1 MKKLLI
7 LLVVLQCCVVQA
19 ETWTVG
25 DGLTA
30 TSRLSKA
37 ERSEKLVKL
46 TLVGGVAVTS
56 EQQGLTIHSDKMTLN
71 ARQDPKQKKAYLV
84 DTAVA
89 TGHVVV
95 LKAMPSKTGKQ
106 STRIEGASAEYI
118 SGVNESIVK
127 MPVPMK
133 IQSFNEKGQPT
144 MTGTGNSGVAT
155 LEPLKKTNFEN
166 ALRKA
171 VLDGNVHFDMTQ
183 YDPKSKSKSPT
194 TLHTTSDHMVMENIA
209 DGKRITLTGSVHISA
224 DNFGDM
230 KGASRAVIVI
240 NKAGRIEFETSG
252 GK

>member
-1 MKKLLI
+1 MKRLLI
-7 LLVVLQCCVVQA
+7 LLLILQCFVVRA
-19 ETWTVG
+19 DTYTVG

-46 TLVGGVAVTS
+46 TLIDGVAVTS
-56 EQQGLTIHSDKMTLN
+56 EQQGLTIRSDKMTLN
-71 ARQDPKQKKAYLV
+71 ARQDPKKKNAYLI

-89 TGHVVV
+89 NGHVVV
-95 LKAMPSKTGKQ
+95 LKAMPSKAGKR

-118 SGVNESIVK
+118 TGVNESLVK

-133 IQSFNEKGQPT
+133 IQSFDEKGQPT

-155 LEPLKKTNFEN
+155 LEPLKKSNFEN

-171 VLDGNVHFDMTQ
+171 VLDGNVHLDMSQ
-183 YDPKSKSKSPT
+183 YDPKSKSRT
-194 TLHTTSDHMVMENIA
+194 ALHTTSDHMVMENIG

-230 KGASRAVIVI
+230 KGAKRAVILI
-240 NKAGRIEFETSG
+240 NKAGDIELETAG